1 MTVDVQVLK
10 PKRRA
15 PTKSKPKSRRSIR
28 KDFQS
33 NALGK
38 YHNRFLF
45 DYSGEEIGK
54 CMERLAAQA
63 ELYKAATVLIRR
75 RMRVRALVVAAL
87 TLNATAVWTAKLL
100 MQGKFSM
107 RTQRAFFRKRW
118 KLDPKDWGP
127 TAKSCF
133 ARALCGYSVGADG
146 VCVDRHLQR
155 MDLLPKDAAEQWR
168 DWFRLYESMYGPG
181 ETVLCVR
188 WHVELLDWIAVQAK
202 RPLSWK

>member
-1 MTVDVQVLK
+1 MKADLLVQDPPSQVLK
-10 PKRRA
+10 KKLAVRSNSSL
-15 PTKSKPKSRRSIR
+15 SKGSRLS
-28 KDFQS
+28 S
-33 NALGK
+33 K
-38 YHNRFLF
+38 YHNVFLF
-45 DYSGEEIGK
+45 DYPGAEIRK
-54 CMERLAAQA
+54 CLDRLAVQA
-63 ELYKAATVLIRR
+63 ELYRAGIASIQR
-75 RMRVRALVVAAL
+75 RMRVRALMVASL

-118 KLDPKDWGP
+118 RQDPKDWGP

-146 VCVDRHLQR
+146 VCVDRHLER
-155 MDLLPKDAAEQWR
+155 MDILPKDAADQWK

-188 WHVELLDWIAVQAK
+188 WHIEILDWIAVQAE
-202 RPLSWK
+202 RPISWK

>member
-1 MTVDVQVLK
+1 MTVDVQVK
-10 PKRRA
+10 
-15 PTKSKPKSRRSIR
+15 KSSRRIR
-28 KDFQS
+28 KDFES
-33 NALGK
+33 SVIGK

-45 DYSGEEIGK
+45 DYSGEEIWK
-54 CMERLAAQA
+54 CMGRLAVQA
-63 ELYKAATVLIRR
+63 ELYKTATMLIRR

-118 KLDPKDWGP
+118 RLDPKDWGP

-133 ARALCGYSVGADG
+133 ARALCGYSVGVDG

-155 MDLLPKDAAEQWR
+155 MELFPKDAAEQWQ
-168 DWFRLYESMYGPG
+168 DWFRLYQSMYGPG
-181 ETVLCVR
+181 EAVLCVR
-188 WHVELLDWIAVQAK
+188 WHVELLDWIAVQGK
-202 RPLSWK
+202 RPVSWK